1 MPKDKISCG
10 KNNACT
16 DSRQN
21 PAEDV
26 QTLNDEAALGLA
38 PDSVRMSTRCDYE
51 LLRTGITAKQ
61 LTGICFGL

>member
-16 DSRQN
+16 DSLEN
-21 PAEDV
+21 PAEDL
-26 QTLNDEAALGLA
+26 QTPNHEAALGLA
-38 PDSVRMSTRCDYE
+38 PGSVRMSTRCDYE

-61 LTGICFGL
+61 LTCVCFGA